1 MLAGPSQCS
10 PRSSPRLRQ
19 ASSREMSADWLGPE
33 AENYSHSREGGSH
46 AGARHS
52 GSMPTNGRLAA
63 AAPTEAAA
71 ILVFVAL
78 TVLELTLKTRLASK
92 SEICLPLLPNC
103 LELVCPYT

>member
-71 ILVFVAL
+71 KPVVNPAL
-78 TVLELTLKTRLASK
+78 SRTR
-92 SEICLPLLPNC
+92 LPLLF
-103 LELVCPYT
+103 LLST

>member
-71 ILVFVAL
+71 ILV
-78 TVLELTLKTRLASK
+78 RGDRK
-92 SEICLPLLPNC
+92 S
-103 LELVCPYT
+103 VV